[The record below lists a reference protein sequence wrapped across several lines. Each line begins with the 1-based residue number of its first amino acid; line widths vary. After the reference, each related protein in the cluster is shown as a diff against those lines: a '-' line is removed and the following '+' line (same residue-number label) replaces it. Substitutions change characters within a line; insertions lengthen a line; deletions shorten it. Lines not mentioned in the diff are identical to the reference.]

1 MFCSDDLDLAA
12 LDRAGARRVNDFGG
26 LGSDT
31 HRFNENFELG
41 LGVALGNVFDEPL
54 PLPAAKIDWQI
65 TERLS
70 LDAIL
75 PQNINLTWLAM
86 DRRGLRASATI
97 GGNSYHGSPKRF
109 GVDHPQVNYSS
120 GQAELGVL

>member
-31 HRFNENFELG
+31 YRFNENFELG
-41 LGVALGNVFDEPL
+41 LGVALGNVFGEPL
-54 PLPAAKIDWQI
+54 PLPVAKIDWQI

-86 DRRGLRASATI
+86 DRLGLRASAT
-97 GGNSYHGSPKRF
+97 S
-109 GVDHPQVNYSS
+109 
-120 GQAELGVL
+120 